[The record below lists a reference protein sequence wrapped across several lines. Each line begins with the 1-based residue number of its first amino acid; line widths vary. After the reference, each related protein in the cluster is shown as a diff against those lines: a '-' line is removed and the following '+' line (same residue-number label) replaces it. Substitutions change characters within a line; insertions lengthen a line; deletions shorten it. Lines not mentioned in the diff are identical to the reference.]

1 MVDAAV
7 SARARRFVVPPTD
20 GGYFFGTA
28 NFSIADAAD
37 FELDGAGATLWF
49 APGFGVYCARCA
61 RVRLRNFTID
71 YAPLAFAQGT
81 LVSLDPANASFV
93 ADFDAP
99 EPSGVGRVPAPRRRS
114 LSLVREW
121 YDYDGRK

>member
-1 MVDAAV
+1 MRSALVLCLLVARAARAGPPLPSQLQAMVDAAV

-61 RVRLRNFTID
+61 RGKER
-71 YAPLAFAQGT
+71 
-81 LVSLDPANASFV
+81 SAST
-93 ADFDAP
+93 
-99 EPSGVGRVPAPRRRS
+99 PSGQYRASLHPAAC
-114 LSLVREW
+114 
-121 YDYDGRK
+121 DGACFHYRQGGQQ